1 MRLFAKRN
9 LIVGVGLQFFL
20 LLLTGSAFSAPAPEL
35 KSADLMQHCRLEIL
49 AAVEKELSGVAD
61 LQIEDFGDLES
72 WLSGSAADSRISI
85 LQVGCWNRRNGVV
98 PVQLILQQNG
108 GREARRWFKI
118 RLRGRERVLLAQRDI
133 KRGEPVR
140 SSDFASSLVDCQ
152 SLKRE
157 TVNYISEKMVYQLTC
172 NLKAGEALPAKRLKP
187 FRMIKRGELVHV
199 VLQQGGIKVST
210 RGLAM
215 GNGALQDIITVKNPT
230 SKKYYQARVVA
241 PGEVVVTY

>member
-1 MRLFAKRN
+1 MRLFDKSN
-9 LIVGVGLQFFL
+9 LFAGVCLQIL
-20 LLLTGSAFSAPAPEL
+20 LLLLAGSAFSAPVPEL
-35 KSADLMQHCRLEIL
+35 DSEALMQHCRLEIL
-49 AAVEKELSGVAD
+49 AAVEKELSGVED
-61 LQIEDFGDLES
+61 LQVEDFGGIEA

-85 LQVGCWNRRNGVV
+85 LKVGCWNRRNGVV
-98 PVQLILQQNG
+98 PVQLLRQQND

-118 RLRGRERVLLAQRDI
+118 RLRGRQQVLLAKRDLR
-133 KRGEPVR
+133 RGEPVC
-140 SSDFASSLVDCQ
+140 STDFVSRLVDCQ

-157 TVNYISEKMVYQLTC
+157 TLNYIPEKMVFQLTC
-172 NLKAGEALPAKRLKP
+172 NIKAGESLPAKRLKP

-199 VLQQGGIKVST
+199 VLQQGGINVST